1 MYISLS
7 LSILIYIYISRSLSL
22 FFILYST
29 LQVYVYIYMYYLFQR
44 RQHPAHWLSASLQ
57 SEHNALLLFYIMI
70 YNYID
75 SRRQDFRCVCL
86 PGPMASRA
94 ANVATDAA
102 WVMYGARCGAVEM
115 KVNTAM
121 RSLHKRNR
129 WYAATSPRH
138 HVATPPSRHHNI
150 QAIERPPM
158 FKFRMGLRSSFE

>member
-1 MYISLS
+1 MSIFFMY
-7 LSILIYIYISRSLSL
+7 IYIYIC
-22 FFILYST
+22 I
-29 LQVYVYIYMYYLFQR
+29 YLFQR